1 MSDEDVIQYYL
12 EKYPEVKGYFGT
24 NVTATQ
30 LIVTTLKQMET
41 REDVVVMGFDAGEA
55 QLESLKDGEVEG
67 LVVQN
72 PFGIGYSSVVAA
84 ARSALEIGN
93 EAVVNTGYI
102 WVTKEN
108 MEEDSIKS
116 MLYE

>member
-1 MSDEDVIQYYL
+1 M
-12 EKYPEVKGYFGT
+12 
-24 NVTATQ
+24 
-30 LIVTTLKQMET
+30 
-41 REDVVVMGFDAGEA
+41 
-55 QLESLKDGEVEG
+55 
-67 LVVQN
+67 QN